1 MENLPM
7 DEAWTLQRKR
17 KQGMM
22 MKRKAKVIARAKKRK
37 MQKFADPAALKKRAQ
52 KAARAIVFKKVSG
65 GKTKGE
71 ISSAQQI
78 IAIEKKL
85 EKHQAKISK
94 IANKLLPKI
103 KKAEAERLRQLK
115 QGNIDPAKS
124 AG

>member
-7 DEAWTLQRKR
+7 NEAWTIQRKR
-17 KQGMM
+17 RQGMM
-22 MKRKAKVIARAKKRK
+22 MKRKAKIFARIKKRK
-37 MQKFADPAALKKRAQ
+37 MQRFADPATLKKRAQ
-52 KAARAIVFKKVSG
+52 KAARALVFKKVSG

-71 ISSAQQI
+71 ITSVQQI

-94 IANKLLPKI
+94 IANKILPKI
-103 KKAEAERLRQLK
+103 KKAEAERLRQVK
-115 QGNIDPAKS
+115 QGSIDPAKE

>member
-7 DEAWTLQRKR
+7 DEAWTIQRKR
-17 KQGMM
+17 RQGML
-22 MKRKAKVIARAKKRK
+22 MKRKANLIAKAKKRK
-37 MQKFADPAALKKRAQ
+37 SKRFADASTLKKRAQ

-71 ISSAQQI
+71 IASAQQI

-94 IANKLLPKI
+94 IANKILPKI
-103 KKAEAERLRQLK
+103 KKAEAERLRQVK
-115 QGNIDPAKS
+115 QGSIDPAKD

>member
-1 MENLPM
+1 MENPM

-37 MQKFADPAALKKRAQ
+37 MKRHADPQTLKQRAQ
-52 KAARAIVFKKVSG
+52 KAARALIFKKVSG

-71 ISSAQQI
+71 ITSRQQI

-85 EKHQAKISK
+85 DKFQGKISK
-94 IANKLLPKI
+94 IAIKILPKI
-103 KKAEAERLRQLK
+103 KKKEAERLK
-115 QGNIDPAKS
+115 AMHAGKDIDPSKR

>member
-1 MENLPM
+1 M
-7 DEAWTLQRKR
+7 DEAWTIQRKR
-17 KQGMM
+17 RQGML
-22 MKRKAKVIARAKKRK
+22 MKRKANLIAKAKKRK
-37 MQKFADPAALKKRAQ
+37 SKRFADASTLKKRAQ

-71 ISSAQQI
+71 IASAQQI

-94 IANKLLPKI
+94 IANKILPKI
-103 KKAEAERLRQLK
+103 KKAEAERLRQVK
-115 QGNIDPAKS
+115 QGSIDPAKD